1 MNNLQANRTELT
13 DSQRQMLM
21 QRGPEAV
28 VDRALAQQDAQTLY
42 KAGVKKFGTDE
53 SAFLSVLSIRHE
65 NQMRATF
72 EEYQK
77 VNNSL
82 LMTNLS
88 DFVFSLLTDII
99 YMQSKM
105 QTMLHV
111 IQKSCVCWIYEVF
124 KLCVQYMLI
133 LVSALWKG
141 HPELNWF

>member
-1 MNNLQANRTELT
+1 MNDLQANRTELT

-82 LMTNLS
+82 LMTNLL
-88 DFVFSLLTDII
+88 DFCFFVTDRYHIYAKQNADNVTCNSEVMCLLD
-99 YMQSKM
+99 
-105 QTMLHV
+105 L
-111 IQKSCVCWIYEVF
+111 
-124 KLCVQYMLI
+124 
-133 LVSALWKG
+133 
-141 HPELNWF
+141 

>member
-1 MNNLQANRTELT
+1 MNDLQANRTELT

-105 QTMLHV
+105 LTMLHV
-111 IQKSCVCWIYEVF
+111 IQ
-124 KLCVQYMLI
+124 
-133 LVSALWKG
+133 
-141 HPELNWF
+141 

>member
-1 MNNLQANRTELT
+1 MWFAHLNDLQANRTELT

-105 QTMLHV
+105 LTMLHV
-111 IQKSCVCWIYEVF
+111 IQ
-124 KLCVQYMLI
+124 
-133 LVSALWKG
+133 
-141 HPELNWF
+141 

>member
-1 MNNLQANRTELT
+1 MNDLQANRTELT

-65 NQMRATF
+65 YQMRATF

-82 LMTNLS
+82 FMTNMS
-88 DFVFSLLTDII
+88 DFCFFVTDRYHIQFVYAKQNADNVTCNSVVMCLLD
-99 YMQSKM
+99 
-105 QTMLHV
+105 
-111 IQKSCVCWIYEVF
+111 
-124 KLCVQYMLI
+124 
-133 LVSALWKG
+133 
-141 HPELNWF
+141 